1 MGVTW
6 SRIGKLTV
14 ADMLFVFGVL
24 VGLAIAGLVAF
35 AGVLWVVRMMLG
47 G

>member
-1 MGVTW
+1 MNW
-6 SRIGKLTV
+6 SKIGKLTV

-24 VGLAIAGLVAF
+24 VGLAIAGLIAL
-35 AGVLWVVRMMLG
+35 AGALYVVRMMLG

>member
-1 MGVTW
+1 MNW
-6 SRIGKLTV
+6 SKIGKLTV

-24 VGLAIAGLVAF
+24 VGLAIAGLIAL
-35 AGVLWVVRMMLG
+35 AGVLYVVRMMLG